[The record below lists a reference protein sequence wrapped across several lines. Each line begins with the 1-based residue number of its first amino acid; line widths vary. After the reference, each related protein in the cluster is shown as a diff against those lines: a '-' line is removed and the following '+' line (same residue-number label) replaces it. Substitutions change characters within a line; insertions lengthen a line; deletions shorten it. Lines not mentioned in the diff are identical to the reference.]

1 MIFKLLRIAFLAIIL
16 WCSFFLIKRADF
28 KKKKALFFLAIL
40 LCFVISSI
48 TFSYPLENVFYS
60 FKTPEA
66 AFKYSQVGQIES
78 IQEGKQS
85 CGVLYCDTRNSHHII
100 AFEKDEN
107 GYKIPVRGQ
116 MIQTEKSEISKNGYF
131 QIYSFDKGAD
141 YYLFGRVY
149 GEEELSI
156 CDKNGNVLPS
166 KTEKSYGTNYATV
179 FLHIENYNDD
189 YCIYIN
195 GGKLCF

>member
-1 MIFKLLRIAFLAIIL
+1 
-16 WCSFFLIKRADF
+16 
-28 KKKKALFFLAIL
+28 
-40 LCFVISSI
+40 
-48 TFSYPLENVFYS
+48 
-60 FKTPEA
+60 
-66 AFKYSQVGQIES
+66 
-78 IQEGKQS
+78 
-85 CGVLYCDTRNSHHII
+85 
-100 AFEKDEN
+100 
-107 GYKIPVRGQ
+107 
-116 MIQTEKSEISKNGYF
+116 MIQTEKSEPSKNGYF

-141 YYLFGRVY
+141 YYLFGIVD

-156 CDKNGNVLPS
+156 YDKNGNVLPS